1 MQSRKEWKTPALQ
14 VEGSVEELTQ
24 LKFAGGYDGICIQLD
39 DGTVV
44 TGS

>member
-1 MQSRKEWKTPALQ
+1 MQSRKEWKSPELK

-24 LKFAGGYDGICIQLD
+24 LKLAGGYDGIEIQLG